1 MKIPRLLDGRLK
13 LRHLALVDAL
23 SRQGSVVGA
32 AAELHLTQPAATR
45 SLHEL
50 EDILGVPL
58 YERGP
63 RGVTAT
69 VFGAAFTEHAR
80 AVLAQLAQAGRH
92 VVELA
97 DADRGTVI
105 VGTHLAGSN
114 VLLPR
119 AIAELK
125 KVRPYLTVVVR
136 EASPESL
143 LLELEAGRVDFV
155 VGRLTAPSDERTVR
169 RKLYDESV
177 ELVVG
182 AAHPLAGRTGL
193 RLTDLADLPWILPGA
208 ETALRREIEEFF
220 ARHGMP
226 LPANRIETT
235 SFLTVRHLLLETEV
249 VAVLPGLITRDD
261 SRIVRLGV
269 PLDPIGHSVGL
280 TLSAAR
286 TLGPSVQ
293 ALIRSLEETAAGMT
307 GGRLS

>member
-69 VFGAAFTEHAR
+69 VFGTAFTEHAR

-182 AAHPLAGRTGL
+182 ATHPLAGRTGL

-226 LPANRIETT
+226 LPVNRIETT

-307 GGRLS
+307 GDRSA

>member
-13 LRHLALVDAL
+13 LRHLSLVDAL
-23 SRQGSVVGA
+23 SRRGSVVGA

-45 SLHEL
+45 SLQEL

-58 YERGP
+58 YERRP
-63 RGVTAT
+63 RGVTPT
-69 VFGAAFTEHAR
+69 VFGEAFTGHAR

-92 VVELA
+92 VTELA

-125 KVRPYLTVVVR
+125 KARPYLTVVVR
-136 EASPESL
+136 EASPEAL
-143 LLELEAGRVDFV
+143 LLELEAGRIDFV

-177 ELVVG
+177 ELVVR
-182 AAHPLAGRTGL
+182 AAHPLAGRAGL
-193 RLTDLADLPWILPGA
+193 RLADLADLPWTLPGA

-226 LPANRIETT
+226 LPLNRVETT
-235 SFLTVRHLLLETEV
+235 SFLTVRQLLLETDV
-249 VAVLPGLITRDD
+249 VAVLPGLIIRDD

-286 TLGPSVQ
+286 TLGPSAQ
-293 ALIRSLEETAAGMT
+293 ALIRSLEETATGMT
-307 GGRLS
+307 GDRSS

>member
-13 LRHLALVDAL
+13 LRHLSLVDAL
-23 SRQGSVVGA
+23 SRRGSVVGA

-45 SLHEL
+45 SLQEL

-58 YERGP
+58 YERRP
-63 RGVTAT
+63 RGVTPT
-69 VFGAAFTEHAR
+69 VFGEAFTGHAR

-92 VVELA
+92 VTELA

-125 KVRPYLTVVVR
+125 KARPYLTVVVR
-136 EASPESL
+136 EASPEAL
-143 LLELEAGRVDFV
+143 LLELEAGRIDFV

-182 AAHPLAGRTGL
+182 AAHPLAGRAGL

-226 LPANRIETT
+226 LPMNRVETT
-235 SFLTVRHLLLETEV
+235 SFLTVRQLLLETDV

-269 PLDPIGHSVGL
+269 SLDPIGHSVGL

-286 TLGPSVQ
+286 PLGPSVQ

-307 GGRLS
+307 GDRSS

>member
-13 LRHLALVDAL
+13 LRHLSLVDAL
-23 SRQGSVVGA
+23 SRRGSVVGA

-45 SLHEL
+45 SLQEL

-58 YERGP
+58 YERRP
-63 RGVTAT
+63 RGVTPT
-69 VFGAAFTEHAR
+69 VFGEAFTGHAR

-92 VVELA
+92 VTELA

-125 KVRPYLTVVVR
+125 KARPYLTVVVR
-136 EASPESL
+136 EASPEAL
-143 LLELEAGRVDFV
+143 LLELEAGRIDFV

-177 ELVVG
+177 ELVVR
-182 AAHPLAGRTGL
+182 AAHPLAGRAGL
-193 RLTDLADLPWILPGA
+193 RLADLADLPWTLPGA

-220 ARHGMP
+220 TRHGMP
-226 LPANRIETT
+226 LPMNRVETT
-235 SFLTVRHLLLETEV
+235 SFLTVRQLLLETDV
-249 VAVLPGLITRDD
+249 VAVLPGLIIRDD

-286 TLGPSVQ
+286 TLGPSAQ
-293 ALIRSLEETAAGMT
+293 ALIRSLEETATGMT
-307 GGRLS
+307 GDRSS

>member
-13 LRHLALVDAL
+13 LRHLSLVDAL
-23 SRQGSVVGA
+23 SRRGSVVGA

-45 SLHEL
+45 SLQEL

-58 YERGP
+58 YERRP
-63 RGVTAT
+63 RGVTPT
-69 VFGAAFTEHAR
+69 VFGEAFTGHAR

-92 VVELA
+92 VTELA

-125 KVRPYLTVVVR
+125 KARPYLTVVVR
-136 EASPESL
+136 EASPEAL
-143 LLELEAGRVDFV
+143 LLELEAGRIDFV

-182 AAHPLAGRTGL
+182 AAHPLAGRAGL

-226 LPANRIETT
+226 LPMNRVETT
-235 SFLTVRHLLLETEV
+235 SFLTVRQLLLETDV

-269 PLDPIGHSVGL
+269 SLDPIGHSVGL

-286 TLGPSVQ
+286 PLGPSVQ

-307 GGRLS
+307 GDRS